1 MLFLIPNII
10 SFPYFYIIYSDFYFI
25 QYYIFILKFCF
36 YFMFNLFFQD
46 EEKNFNQFFNNNLVS
61 IDNKSVSNFEKI
73 YEEFNIEFSKFINYH
88 LLKIAANS
96 NNNQILNEHNNP
108 NFNINDYIK
117 SFIIKFIKIYDLNY
131 KYNINNPI
139 YDFINLNIASN
150 LSDDKTD
157 REYIYLLFFKIFEQQ
172 IKKDDLDSKENV
184 IFINEILEKLKFILI
199 NVSKFYKKGNLE
211 EIVLTIFYERFL
223 NSYIKMIFK
232 NYSES
237 KFKNTNTITEFLLYF
252 LPFYE
257 NIIQTIFLFYFKEI
271 SYVNKENLFIDKL
284 ISNLLSLSIVKDKNK
299 EKEHLSK
306 EIEII
311 SNLFKEKKQFIILK
325 LLSLLNNDINMKN
338 YFINI
343 ILNGIEQYLLSS
355 LKTQQ
360 NSIDKFVILK
370 EIENSFFNEVNIEFF
385 FKDYKI
391 SNEISQEENTIHN
404 IFKFPSIIKKYHNII
419 FDVLSKQAQKTL
431 NEIFVQGF
439 DEIMRDSNSNL
450 NEEKTDMLFSYF
462 DIIPEYEGFEWLY
475 IHSLIN
481 RCVDE
486 VFDYMKEK
494 SFIQQVDIYS
504 REKSS
509 YSYRLQ
515 TLINNIKVKILRKDK
530 KNDFDMHLTLLP
542 FHCYHLFNLKCKPII
557 NIKLEKIFKNFI
569 IENQYPQNST
579 LIFQQGYIEFTIND
593 KYKKDYLKGICIR
606 SDNIQYS
613 ILSFIGINKKNFE
626 DIKNKINLSDDLGR
640 FLLNEM
646 VKKNIL
652 EYEENKDSYILSK
665 KIQNNNIEQQLLID
679 IRVNYFTFCEG
690 KYDYNLNLYHKKINE
705 KYKKT
710 IWNCYIVKYL
720 KKNNDKKNK
729 INEIFDYLQQEV
741 PLIAKIELEIKSLET
756 VLNELDEKGFIKKI
770 TEKKNNSN
778 IIYYKYL

>member
-1 MLFLIPNII
+1 
-10 SFPYFYIIYSDFYFI
+10 
-25 QYYIFILKFCF
+25 
-36 YFMFNLFFQD
+36 MFNLFFLD
-46 EEKNFNQFFNNNLVS
+46 EDQNFYQLFPDCKNGAS
-61 IDNKSVSNFEKI
+61 DNKSISNFEKI
-73 YEEFNIEFSKFINYH
+73 YEEFNIEFSKFINFH

-96 NNNQILNEHNNP
+96 NNNQIQNDYSNP

-117 SFIIKFIKIYDLNY
+117 NFIIKFIKIYDLNY
-131 KYNINNPI
+131 KYNVNNPI

-172 IKKDDLDSKENV
+172 IKKDDLDSKENL

-199 NVSKFYKKGNLE
+199 NVSKYYKKGNLE
-211 EIVLTIFYERFL
+211 EIVLTIFNERFL
-223 NSYIKMIFK
+223 NSYIKIIFK

-237 KFKNTNTITEFLLYF
+237 KFKNTNTLTEFLLYF
-252 LPFYE
+252 LPFYD
-257 NIIQTIFLFYFKEI
+257 NIIQKIFLFYFKEI
-271 SYVNKENLFIDKL
+271 SYVNKEKIFLDKL
-284 ISNLLSLSIVKDKNK
+284 ISNLVSLSIVKDRNK
-299 EKEHLSK
+299 EKENLSK
-306 EIEII
+306 EIEIM
-311 SNLFKEKKQFIILK
+311 SNLFIEKKQLIILK
-325 LLSLLNNDINMKN
+325 LLSLLNNDINLKN

-343 ILNGIEQYLLSS
+343 ILSGIEKYLLSS

-370 EIENSFFNEVNIEFF
+370 EIENTFFNEVNIEFF
-385 FKDYKI
+385 FKDYKN
-391 SNEISQEENTIHN
+391 SNEINQEENIIIHN
-404 IFKFPSIIKKYHNII
+404 IFHFPSIIKKYHNII

-450 NEEKTDMLFSYF
+450 NEQKTDILFSYF

-515 TLINNIKVKILRKDK
+515 TLINNIKVKIQRKDK
-530 KNDFDMHLTLLP
+530 NNDFDMHLTLLP

-557 NIKLEKIFKNFI
+557 NVKLQKIFNNFI
-569 IENQYPQNST
+569 IENKYPQNSS

-626 DIKNKINLSDDLGR
+626 EIKNQINLSDDLGR
-640 FLLNEM
+640 YLLNEM

-652 EYEENKDSYILSK
+652 EYEENKDSFTLSK
-665 KIQNNNIEQQLLID
+665 KLQNNNIEQILLID

-720 KKNNDKKNK
+720 KKHNDKKVK

-741 PLIAKIELEIKSLET
+741 PLIAKIELEIKSLEI

-770 TEKKNNSN
+770 IEKKNNTN
-778 IIYYKYL
+778 IIYYKYI